1 MKGFDDFSIIHQHH
15 EFHSNAINQR
25 LHSINIGNVQ
35 HNNSGS
41 NQKQIINKTPSYTI
55 NTNGTNTNSTAVYM
69 VGQEDAFAFDKF
81 KVHLEHRF
89 DNPVHY
95 AQTLN
100 FSDFPALSGITK
112 CGDYVTS
119 NIARWIDLKS
129 TGNLGTNV
137 GNKVFANFNTI
148 KLNHNNIADDAV
160 EPILN
165 SLSYQTLNLTT
176 LELSHNHL
184 GDGFVNC
191 LLKATSKD
199 NGRAEHSIKNI
210 VLHHNFIGD
219 DGAMMFADALK
230 SGQLSNTKSIDVSGN
245 KITEKGWESFAA
257 SVKKIQANAIVI
269 KVAAADT
276 LQGMKEFLT
285 KGFKYYTQTH
295 KVVVTKEFQDEL
307 LGVNTSSC
315 EKTKNNI
322 LKAAYTAGFIKSL
335 TNGNDYFILAA
346 GAEAGAGA
354 LISPDTWDCYNK
366 RDSWRPL

>member
-1 MKGFDDFSIIHQHH
+1 M
-15 EFHSNAINQR
+15 
-25 LHSINIGNVQ
+25 
-35 HNNSGS
+35 
-41 NQKQIINKTPSYTI
+41 INKDNP
-55 NTNGTNTNSTAVYM
+55 
-69 VGQEDAFAFDKF
+69 FAFYQF
-81 KVHLEHRF
+81 QEHLEHRF
-89 DNPVHY
+89 DYPVHY
-95 AQTLN
+95 SHTLD
-100 FSDFPALSGITK
+100 FSNFPALSGITK
-112 CGDYVTS
+112 CGDHVTS
-119 NIARWIDLKS
+119 NIAYWINLKS
-129 TGNLGTNV
+129 TGQLGKNV
-137 GNKVFANFNTI
+137 GNKVFSNFNTM
-148 KLNHNNIADDAV
+148 KFNHNNIGDDAV

-176 LELSHNHL
+176 LKLSHNHL
-184 GDGFVNC
+184 GDGFVKLFLN
-191 LLKATSKD
+191 ATSKD

-210 VLHHNFIGD
+210 VLHHNFISD

-230 SGQLSNTKSIDVSGN
+230 SGQLPNTKSIDVSGN

-295 KVVVTKEFQDEL
+295 KVVATKEFQDEL

-354 LISPDTWDCYNK
+354 LISPDTWDCYKQLEGEALDWMNGIE
-366 RDSWRPL
+366 